1 MGTGFAKKKK
11 ETKLF
16 QKQLAEMQSSFEKK
30 EATGSAGNGLVTVTL
45 SGEGVLKTIRIQ
57 PECVDREDVEGLQL
71 LIKTAHETAR
81 QQLQEQLPTL
91 PSGIG

>member
-11 ETKLF
+11 EAKLF
-16 QKQLAEMQSSFEKK
+16 HKQLAEMQSSFEKK

-45 SGEGVLKTIRIQ
+45 SGEGALKSIRIQ

-71 LIKTAHETAR
+71 LIKTAHEEAR
-81 QQLQEQLPTL
+81 RQLQEQLPSL
-91 PSGIG
+91 P